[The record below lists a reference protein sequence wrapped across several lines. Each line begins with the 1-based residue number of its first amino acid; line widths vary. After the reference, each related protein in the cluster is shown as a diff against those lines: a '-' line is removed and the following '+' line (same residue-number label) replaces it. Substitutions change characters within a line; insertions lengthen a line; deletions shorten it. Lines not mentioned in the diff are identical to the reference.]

1 MTPKSSVATSPN
13 ESKVLT
19 LDVVEKLSTTAW
31 RETTDTF
38 QQEKVRDIL
47 SECDCHAT
55 QLIAFDCILRSVED
69 WFGIGRGF
77 EGQGRIEIDLMRDA
91 IGYKYKSAPYDVPQ
105 TAESKIDYLQVQRL
119 LSSYQATT
127 NALSQELEANRKKE
141 QAQQELLA
149 ASSQLQAVLEKA
161 RESDK
166 LKKQIESLE
175 ASLKEKD
182 NEIRQK
188 DEQIVQLT
196 KEADERKGLDE
207 DERNRYE
214 ARIKELTEANV
225 LLSHEKVKGRN
236 SPNKLA
242 IINELVGEMVKEAQD
257 WEHDERQAVNSLIMN
272 TCADDLTPE
281 TKKKVK
287 ELKKKKSVPMVGGD
301 LVMEKHVG
309 NQVNGVQAGATG
321 VIVKGEDKE

>member
-1 MTPKSSVATSPN
+1 MAIPQN
-13 ESKVLT
+13 ESKALT
-19 LDVVEKLSTTAW
+19 LGVVEKLSTTAW

-55 QLIAFDCILRSVED
+55 QLRAFDCILRAVED

-161 RESDK
+161 GEECEK
-166 LKKQIESLE
+166 LKKHNDTLQ

-188 DEQIVQLT
+188 DEQIAQLT
-196 KEADERKGLDE
+196 KEAEARKGLDE
-207 DERNRYE
+207 DEKNKYE

-225 LLSHEKVKGRN
+225 LLSHEKVKANN
-236 SPNKLA
+236 SPNKQA
-242 IINELVGEMVKEAQD
+242 VINELVGEMVKEAQD
-257 WEHDERQAVNSLIMN
+257 WEHSERQAVNSLIMN

-321 VIVKGEDKE
+321 VIVKEENKE